1 MDDPLSLGER
11 RILIN
16 QRSIMLALRCLI
28 GDVKGTPAIA
38 IQTLR
43 EDADETLR
51 LLQRTT
57 GKRTT

>member
-16 QRSIMLALRCLI
+16 QRALMLALRCLI
-28 GDVKGTPAIA
+28 GDIKVTPAIA

-43 EDADETLR
+43 EDADETLK
-51 LLQRTT
+51 LLQRTS
-57 GKRTT
+57 KRS

>member
-16 QRSIMLALRCLI
+16 QRALMLALRCLI
-28 GDVKGTPAIA
+28 GDIKATPAIA

-43 EDADETLR
+43 EDADETLK
-51 LLQRTT
+51 LLQRTSAR
-57 GKRTT
+57 RT